1 LPGTV
6 AMEYPT
12 IETLSQ
18 YILKEVMGWQSVADS
33 ENNLAELEE
42 VDVDDQILPVIEN
55 ISEEEF
61 EALAA
66 QQLEK
71 IKSML

>member
-1 LPGTV
+1 
-6 AMEYPT
+6 MEYPT